1 MENILELNHV
11 SKEFPGFALED
22 LSLSL
27 PSGCVMGFIGENGAG
42 KSTTIKLILD
52 LLKKDAGEISIF
64 GESTEGS
71 PVQRN
76 EQVGVVMDE
85 CNFPAAMSAGSIA
98 KMMAKCYRT
107 WDGARFAQYLGK
119 FELPHDKKIR
129 DYSRGMKMKLMLA
142 AALSHDSRLL
152 LLDEATS
159 GLDPIVRDEIL
170 DIFLDFMQDEGHG
183 IFVSSHIL
191 SDLEKICDYVAFLHR
206 GKLVFCEE
214 KNALQEK
221 YVVLKCSRQELET
234 LDRSAIVGV
243 RQNSF
248 GAEALAL
255 RDRIPAGLVC
265 DPASIEDIMLYHVK
279 EETR

>member
-1 MENILELNHV
+1 MNNILELKHV
-11 SKEFPGFALED
+11 TKRYPGFALED
-22 LSLSL
+22 LSLAL

-52 LLKKDAGEISIF
+52 LLKKDEGEISIF
-64 GESTEGS
+64 GESTEEGFA
-71 PVQRN
+71 QMK
-76 EQVGVVMDE
+76 EQIGVVMDE
-85 CNFPAAMSAGSIA
+85 CNFPEAMTAANIE

-107 WDGARFAQYLGK
+107 WDSARYEQYLGR
-119 FELPHDKKIR
+119 FELPHDKKIK

-170 DIFLDFMQDEGHG
+170 DIFLDFIQDESHG

-191 SDLEKICDYVAFLHR
+191 SDLEKICDYVAFLHK

-214 KNALQEK
+214 KSELLEK
-221 YVVLKCSRQELET
+221 YAVVKCTKRELET
-234 LDRSAIVGV
+234 LDDSAIVGV
-243 RQNSF
+243 RENSF
-248 GAEALAL
+248 GVEALAL

>member
-1 MENILELNHV
+1 MGNILELKHV
-11 SKEFPGFALED
+11 TKRYPGFALED
-22 LSLSL
+22 LSLAL

-64 GESTEGS
+64 GENTEGS
-71 PVQRN
+71 LAQRN
-76 EQVGVVMDE
+76 EQIGVVMDE
-85 CNFPAAMSAGSIA
+85 CNFPEAMTADNIA
-98 KMMAKCYRT
+98 KMMSKCYRS

-119 FELPHDKKIR
+119 FDLPRDKKIK

-142 AALSHDSRLL
+142 VALSHDSRLL

-170 DIFLDFMQDEGHG
+170 DIFLDFMQDESHG

-191 SDLEKICDYVAFLHR
+191 SDLEKICDYVAFLHK

-214 KNALQEK
+214 KSSLLEK
-221 YVVLKCSRQELET
+221 YAVVKCTRQELDA

-243 RQNSF
+243 RENSF

>member
-1 MENILELNHV
+1 MGNILELNHV
-11 SKEFPGFALED
+11 TKRYPGFALED
-22 LSLSL
+22 LSLAL
-27 PSGCVMGFIGENGAG
+27 PTGCVMGFIGENGAG

-52 LLKKDAGEISIF
+52 LLKKDEGEISIF
-64 GESTEGS
+64 GESTGEGS
-71 PVQRN
+71 VQMK
-76 EQVGVVMDE
+76 EQIGVVMDE
-85 CNFPAAMSAGSIA
+85 CNFPEAMTADNIE

-107 WDGARFAQYLGK
+107 WDSARFAQYLVR
-119 FELPHDKKIR
+119 FDLPRDKKIK

-142 AALSHDSRLL
+142 TALSHDSRLL

-170 DIFLDFMQDEGHG
+170 DIFLDFIQDESHG

-191 SDLEKICDYVAFLHR
+191 SDLEKICDYVAFLHK

-214 KNALQEK
+214 KSGLLEK
-221 YVVLKCSRQELET
+221 YVVVKCTKQELET
-234 LDRSAIVGV
+234 LDGSAIVGV
-243 RQNSF
+243 RENSF
-248 GAEALAL
+248 GVEALAL
-255 RDRIPAGLVC
+255 RGRIPAGLVC

>member
-1 MENILELNHV
+1 MGNILELNHV
-11 SKEFPGFALED
+11 TKRYPGFTLED
-22 LSLSL
+22 LSLAL
-27 PSGCVMGFIGENGAG
+27 PSGYVMGFIGENGAG

-52 LLKKDAGEISIF
+52 LLKKDEGEISIF
-64 GESTEGS
+64 GDSLDSS
-71 PVQRN
+71 PAQAK
-76 EQVGVVMDE
+76 EQIGVVMDE
-85 CNFPAAMSAGSIA
+85 CNFPAAMSAEQIA
-98 KMMAKCYRT
+98 RMMAKCYRS
-107 WDGARFAQYLGK
+107 WDDTRYAQYLGR
-119 FELPHDKKIR
+119 FDIPRDKRIK
-129 DYSRGMKMKLMLA
+129 DYSRGMRMKLMLA
-142 AALSHDSRLL
+142 VALSHDSRLL

-170 DIFLDFMQDEGHG
+170 DIFLDFMQDESHG

-191 SDLEKICDYVAFLHR
+191 SDLEKICDYVAFLHK

-214 KNALQEK
+214 KSALQEK
-221 YVVLKCSRQELET
+221 YVVVKCTRQELDT

-248 GAEALAL
+248 GTEALVL
-255 RDRIPAGLVC
+255 RGRIPAGLVC

>member
-1 MENILELNHV
+1 MENILEIKHLT
-11 SKEFPGFALED
+11 KRYPGFALED
-22 LSLSL
+22 ISLAL

-42 KSTTIKLILD
+42 KSTTIKLILN
-52 LLKKDAGEISIF
+52 LLKKDAGEIMVF
-64 GESTEGS
+64 GENADRVSR
-71 PVQRN
+71 QLR
-76 EQVGVVMDE
+76 EQIGVVMDE
-85 CNFPAAMSAGSIA
+85 CNFPDTMTAENIA
-98 KMMAKCYRT
+98 KMLAKCYRT
-107 WDGARFAQYLGK
+107 WDAPRFAMYIEK
-119 FELPHDKKIR
+119 FRLPRDKKIK

-152 LLDEATS
+152 VLDEATS

-170 DIFLDFMQDEGHG
+170 DIFLDFIQDERHG

-214 KNALQEK
+214 KSALLEK
-221 YVVLKCSRQELET
+221 YAVVKCTQQELAQ

-248 GAEALAL
+248 GVEALAL
-255 RDRIPAGLVC
+255 RRQIPAGLVC
-265 DPASIEDIMLYHVK
+265 DPASIEDIMLYYVK
-279 EETR
+279 EEGK

>member
-1 MENILELNHV
+1 MNNILELNHV
-11 SKEFPGFALED
+11 TKHYSDFALED
-22 LSLSL
+22 LSLAL

-52 LLKKDAGEISIF
+52 LLKKDGGEISIF
-64 GESTEGS
+64 GERLDDSF
-71 PVQRN
+71 VQKK
-76 EQVGVVMDE
+76 EQIGVVMDE
-85 CNFPAAMSAGSIA
+85 CNFPAAMSAGHIA
-98 KMMAKCYRT
+98 KMMSKCYRT
-107 WDGARFAQYLGK
+107 WDEARFEQYLGK
-119 FELPHDKKIR
+119 FDLPRDKKIK
-129 DYSRGMKMKLMLA
+129 DYSRGMRMKLMLA

-170 DIFLDFMQDEGHG
+170 DIFLDFMQDENHG

-191 SDLEKICDYVAFLHR
+191 SDLEKICDYVAFLHK

-214 KNALQEK
+214 KSVLQEK
-221 YVVLKCSRQELET
+221 YAVVKCTRQELDA
-234 LDRSAIVGV
+234 LDRSAIIGV
-243 RQNSF
+243 RENSF

-255 RDRIPAGLVC
+255 RDRIPSGLVC